1 MIMVQVAQV
10 CNHIISHIF
19 KDSYK
24 SEHKQAT
31 KSLLTG
37 CISIYGKS
45 RVKHPV
51 NREPGNAPE
60 SWRKESKKNTAGP
73 FAGNGIKKNRC
84 VGTMFLYRNRAYNQ
98 PVCKTTTRLEITTI
112 YIN

>member
-1 MIMVQVAQV
+1 MVQVAQV

-37 CISIYGKS
+37 CISIYGMS

-60 SWRKESKKNTAGP
+60 SWRKESTKKYSRT
-73 FAGNGIKKNRC
+73 FCRQWDKKKSMRWYD
-84 VGTMFLYRNRAYNQ
+84 VF
-98 PVCKTTTRLEITTI
+98 VS
-112 YIN
+112 